1 MKNDTVFGGVIS
13 RICKKNSINVM
24 YTRLLIV
31 FLLIILPWRIG
42 FAICIIYLLTLW
54 LMAEDKEIDIT
65 KDTAENK

>member
-13 RICKKNSINVM
+13 RICKKNSKNVM
-24 YTRLLIV
+24 YGRLLIV

-54 LMAEDKEIDIT
+54 LMPEDKKIDMT
-65 KDTAENK
+65 KDSVENK